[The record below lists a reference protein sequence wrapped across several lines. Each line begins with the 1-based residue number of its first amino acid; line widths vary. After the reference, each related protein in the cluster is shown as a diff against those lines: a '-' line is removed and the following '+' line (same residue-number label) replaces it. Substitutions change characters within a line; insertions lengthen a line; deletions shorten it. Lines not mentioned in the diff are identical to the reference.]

1 MKHPQTVHGLEAKS
15 KEAPS
20 SNWSRA
26 NFLSIQSCNR
36 CDSVFPPLVSI
47 SAPVPSAT
55 VWSHVSLSYPLIGLT
70 YGRDGWQPTNYINP
84 APTL

>member
-1 MKHPQTVHGLEAKS
+1 MKHSQTVHGLKAKS
-15 KEAPS
+15 KEALS
-20 SNWSRA
+20 SYWSTS
-26 NFLSIQSCNR
+26 NFLSVQSCNR

-70 YGRDGWQPTNYINP
+70 YGMDGLQPTNYINP
-84 APTL
+84 AQAL